1 MKINPHTPKQATAA
15 TQGAD
20 RSHRTDA
27 PDQGTPRAPATR
39 REPEPTI
46 ATTRVYEQAFQAIR
60 NTPVVDLE
68 RVENVRTQL
77 TEGQYRIDD
86 QRTADGLIEHERA
99 LQG

>member
-1 MKINPHTPKQATAA
+1 MKINPHTPKQPTPAS
-15 TQGAD
+15 QGAD
-20 RSHRTDA
+20 RSRQTDGA
-27 PDQGTPRAPATR
+27 RGGQPATATP

-60 NTPVVDLE
+60 NTPVVDIE

-77 TEGQYRIDD
+77 TEGQYRVDD
-86 QRTADGLIEHERA
+86 QRTAESLIEHERA